1 MNYKFLILLVFTLS
15 VTGDIFSQVKVG
27 DNPTTINPNSVLEI
41 ESGTQGVLMPRLPL
55 SASTNPAPL
64 SAHIAGMT
72 VYNTAT
78 GADVT
83 PGFYYNDGTKWVKFA
98 QNFVTINGLNYTPAN
113 EIKLGGA
120 LIQPTA
126 IGTSNTNT
134 LALTG
139 LGPGNAAT
147 DEVVTIDPTT
157 GVLKKTPVSSLFK
170 EKQIVFVSA
179 NGQTQFPTPFPITDI
194 EKINVYRNGAR
205 IGATM
210 VNPGTIAL
218 EAGVVCIAGDE
229 IRIVQ
234 FN

>member
-1 MNYKFLILLVFTLS
+1 MNYKFLILLAFTLS
-15 VTGDIFSQVKVG
+15 ATGVIFSQVKIG

-41 ESGTQGVLMPRLPL
+41 ESGTQGVLMPRLQL
-55 SASTNPAPL
+55 SASANPAPL

-72 VYNTAT
+72 IYNTAT
-78 GADVT
+78 AADVT

-98 QNFVTINGLNYTPAN
+98 QNFITLNGLSYTPTN
-113 EIKLGGA
+113 EIKLGGV
-120 LIQPTA
+120 LVQPTTIA
-126 IGTSNTNT
+126 ASNTNT

-139 LGPGNAAT
+139 LSPGNAAT
-147 DEVVTIDPTT
+147 DEIVTIDPTT
-157 GVLKKTPVSSLFK
+157 GVLKKAPVSSLLK
-170 EKQIVFVSA
+170 EKQMVFVSA

-194 EKINVYRNGAR
+194 DKINVYRNGAR
-205 IGATM
+205 IGATV

-218 EAGVVCIAGDE
+218 EAGVVCVAGDE